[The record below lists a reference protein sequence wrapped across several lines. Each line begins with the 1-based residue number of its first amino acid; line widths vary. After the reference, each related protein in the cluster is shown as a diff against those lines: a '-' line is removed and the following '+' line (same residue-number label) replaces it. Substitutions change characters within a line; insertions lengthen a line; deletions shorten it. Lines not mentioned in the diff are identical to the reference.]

1 MINLA
6 FIACVGCFDS
16 ERKDIIIPTES
27 VQSSKDDWSC
37 SVNWNKPV
45 WTSDSPPESI
55 IKINT
60 YDCEMTKASV
70 YVTKNDGK
78 HLHYQLQKVEGCEWK
93 IMLMLTNAT
102 CNDIK
107 NISIVQE
114 YSEVE

>member
-6 FIACVGCFDS
+6 FLACTACFTPKQS
-16 ERKDIIIPTES
+16 NQIIPTEL

-37 SVNWNKPV
+37 KEFAWAPEAD
-45 WTSDSPPESI
+45 TESI

-70 YVTKNDGK
+70 YVTKSNGK
-78 HLHYQLQKVEGCEWK
+78 HLHYQLSKVKGCEWK
-93 IMLMLTNAT
+93 IMLMLKNTT
-102 CNDIK
+102 CKDVK
-107 NISIVQE
+107 GISIVQE